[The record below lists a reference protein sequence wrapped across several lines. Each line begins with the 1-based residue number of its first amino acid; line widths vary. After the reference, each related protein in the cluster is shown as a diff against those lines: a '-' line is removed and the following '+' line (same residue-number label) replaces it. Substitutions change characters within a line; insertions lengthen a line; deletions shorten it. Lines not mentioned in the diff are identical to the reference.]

1 MCVGV
6 GVFMCVCVYVYV
18 CISVWVPLSLSS
30 FERLVFSDLSSPLH
44 GLFTEI
50 AVCKFLGGLVV
61 YGLKPFYYVH
71 YIRLYIFL
79 HLFVW
84 RIVP

>member
-1 MCVGV
+1 M
-6 GVFMCVCVYVYV
+6 
-18 CISVWVPLSLSS
+18 SVWVALLLSS

-50 AVCKFLGGLVV
+50 VVCKFLGGLVV
-61 YGLKPFYYVH
+61 YSLKLFYYVR
-71 YIRLYIFL
+71 YIRLCVFL